1 MCHFLHV
8 LKAVRRSS
16 TLVIALAASALPL
29 EARGCTKTYTVK
41 FGDTC
46 QGIEQKTEISD
57 AMLHALNPAI
67 NRLCTNL
74 IIGQPLCLN

>member
-1 MCHFLHV
+1 MCPFLDV

-16 TLVIALAASALPL
+16 SYRAAASAPL

-46 QGIEQKTEISD
+46 QGIEQKTGISD